1 MEISQ
6 YTWSRQ
12 TVVLSGRDGSVSNRS
27 PQWSFYANRIRSDE
41 SHCKPGCSQLDVEEA
56 LSNVFESNAAGV
68 TNFSIQFE
76 GHCALTNADEAN
88 EVQQNVVT
96 VKKGKKRGIK
106 AILHRS
112 R

>member
-6 YTWSRQ
+6 YTWNRQ
-12 TVVLSGRDGSVSNRS
+12 TVVFSGRDGSVSNRS

-41 SHCKPGCSQLDVEEA
+41 SHYKPGCSQLDVEDA

-68 TNFSIQFE
+68 TNFTRSFE

-88 EVQQNVVT
+88 EVHQNVVT
-96 VKKGKKRGIK
+96 AKKGKKRGIK
-106 AILHRS
+106 AILRRS

>member
-12 TVVLSGRDGSVSNRS
+12 TVVLSGRDGSVSIRS

-41 SHCKPGCSQLDVEEA
+41 SHCKPGCSQLDVEDA
-56 LSNVFESNAAGV
+56 LSNVLALSKV
-68 TNFSIQFE
+68 TRPVLRISRSFE
-76 GHCALTNADEAN
+76 GHCALSNADEAN

-96 VKKGKKRGIK
+96 AKKGKSE
-106 AILHRS
+106 A
-112 R
+112 

>member
-41 SHCKPGCSQLDVEEA
+41 SHYKPGCSQLDIEDA

-68 TNFSIQFE
+68 TNFSI
-76 GHCALTNADEAN
+76 
-88 EVQQNVVT
+88 V
-96 VKKGKKRGIK
+96 
-106 AILHRS
+106 
-112 R
+112 